1 MFDNLTKEI
10 FIYSLIPAFVIALI
24 CIILIVV
31 SKKKGENAYKFN
43 YAIKVLILLIVRLV
57 LPLITG
63 YSIWVYERMVSK
75 NILASNIFY
84 LLLLI
89 ALIIALIA
97 LLIAACYKL
106 FQSFHDREELEE
118 DKLETKE
125 EFE

>member
-43 YAIKVLILLIVRLV
+43 YVIKVLILLIVGLV

-63 YSIWVYERMVSK
+63 YSIWVYERMVAK

-106 FQSFHDREELEE
+106 FQSFNNREELEE
-118 DKLETKE
+118 DKLEIKE